1 MRHLRKLLDSL
12 GLFKRDPAKTIGL
25 AYNRLKN
32 GTHDD
37 DDLTLLDNVIDAVCR
52 IAGEKD
58 EPAPGKGE
66 QQPVTTTP
74 LPTAPATPADLTTGA
89 PPAQGM
95 ADPAAPQVTGF
106 DPVKEQRAQLGLP
119 AEQAPNTVEVWRG
132 EAFVAVA
139 PLDKDPTKIGR
150 LKSSRVFLDDE
161 AVARMHAVIEP
172 LDGGQRHQIVSLV
185 REGERV
191 SLNGTPVADRE
202 PIKDGDRIQIGPFEL
217 RVALAPKAEG

>member
-66 QQPVTTTP
+66 QQPVTTTT

-106 DPVKEQRAQLGLP
+106 DPKTTAQP
-119 AEQAPNTVEVWRG
+119 PNTIEVWRDG
-132 EAFVAVA
+132 ALVGPMVELAG
-139 PLDKDPTKIGR
+139 KDTVKIGR
-150 LKSSRVFLDDE
+150 LKSSAIWLDHE
-161 AVARMHAVIEP
+161 SVARMHAVIHSPHEGADKRWRVHD
-172 LDGGQRHQIVSLV
+172 LGSEGGTLRNGQRIA
-185 REGERV
+185 
-191 SLNGTPVADRE
+191 NGKEEVLE
-202 PIKDGDRIQIGPFEL
+202 DGDRIQIGPFEL